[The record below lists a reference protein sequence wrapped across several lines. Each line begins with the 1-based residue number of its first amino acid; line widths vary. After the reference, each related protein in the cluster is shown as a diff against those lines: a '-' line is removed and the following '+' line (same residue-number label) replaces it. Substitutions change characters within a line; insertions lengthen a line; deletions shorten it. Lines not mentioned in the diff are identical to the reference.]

1 MKNTQESRMNLMAN
15 NPGEHIFNND
25 IQSFRTLNSNAS
37 QDKDQLEVPDNI
49 YLYTLGIRDIQAKS
63 IQYHEKQA
71 YVTKPLSVTGNVM
84 EIQLETNESHP
95 VFDELNNEAL
105 KQQTSLEYYISYKE
119 KPTVSD
125 WIPILP
131 KHEEKVVGER
141 LLPNANG
148 QCKLRF
154 HSVIS
159 SINCYANG
167 LKMDKSM
174 YVVTGEN
181 TVTILNYNPA
191 TIYNIN
197 YLPNSYRYDPWTFK
211 LSDYKKDVVRI
222 SETFKRG
229 TAYNK
234 TITLSNSPFID
245 LARIRDIEDYN
256 PNTSSYRPIEVFLK
270 NADIQGDNNTRI
282 AEVQPYNPNVPNLTY
297 TYNKTLYE
305 DKSWSDMKDYKLTE
319 PKYLGFDYYQWKD
332 KVVFTEHF
340 NVPQIPDN
348 RHSTHGNADIEI
360 KYDVLMTH
368 FRLKVILRRNT
379 SSEQTA
385 TPKLENFQLLFKT
398 VE

>member
-1 MKNTQESRMNLMAN
+1 
-15 NPGEHIFNND
+15 
-25 IQSFRTLNSNAS
+25 
-37 QDKDQLEVPDNI
+37 
-49 YLYTLGIRDIQAKS
+49 
-63 IQYHEKQA
+63 
-71 YVTKPLSVTGNVM
+71 
-84 EIQLETNESHP
+84 
-95 VFDELNNEAL
+95 
-105 KQQTSLEYYISYKE
+105 
-119 KPTVSD
+119 
-125 WIPILP
+125 
-131 KHEEKVVGER
+131 
-141 LLPNANG
+141 
-148 QCKLRF
+148 
-154 HSVIS
+154 
-159 SINCYANG
+159 
-167 LKMDKSM
+167 
-174 YVVTGEN
+174 VVTGEN

-319 PKYLGFDYYQWKD
+319 PKYLGFDYYQWK
-332 KVVFTEHF
+332 
-340 NVPQIPDN
+340 
-348 RHSTHGNADIEI
+348 
-360 KYDVLMTH
+360 
-368 FRLKVILRRNT
+368 
-379 SSEQTA
+379 
-385 TPKLENFQLLFKT
+385 
-398 VE
+398 